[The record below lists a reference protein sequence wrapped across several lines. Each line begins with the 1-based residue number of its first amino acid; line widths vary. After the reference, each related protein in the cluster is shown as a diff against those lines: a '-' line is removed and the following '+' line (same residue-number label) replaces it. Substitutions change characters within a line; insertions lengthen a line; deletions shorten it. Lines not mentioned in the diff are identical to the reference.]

1 MQMIEISTLKNHPRN
16 TEFFDNIV
24 GDKWEDFKK
33 SIIRRGVVEG
43 VVVTQDLVIVS
54 GHQRVRACKELGILE
69 VPCRITHYKDYDDNT
84 ETPKDDMILEDLI
97 CTNIMQRGVGNVN
110 AQKMCKCI
118 MELERIYGIRQ
129 GSAGSSDTDN
139 LNGKTQK
146 ELAENIGVSQQ
157 QLQDYKKLND
167 LIPELQSLIESGSM
181 KATVGY
187 KIWAKMSQEE
197 QEKFFNEIGRDKIKT
212 LTQKATEELINE
224 KKELED
230 KNIKLVN
237 EISKQVRLQ
246 DEINNLKIELKNRPV
261 LEVEKE
267 IIPNDYNNLKNEIKN
282 KDTYFNNLK
291 RDYDTKLKKLQ
302 SLEDELN
309 SIKNASETEKYAK
322 KLQDN
327 ALMFCAKVET
337 FFENVA
343 GLAWLSEHINELPK
357 YERDSYIKAVQLIE
371 DWATAVKMNMKKY
384 I

>member
-16 TEFFDNIV
+16 NEFFDNIV

-43 VVVTQDLVIVS
+43 VVVTQDLIIVS

-69 VPCRITHYKDYDDNT
+69 VPCRVTHYKDFDDNT
-84 ETPKDDMILEDLI
+84 GTPKDDMILEDLI

-110 AQKMCKCI
+110 PMKMAKCI
-118 MELERIYGIRQ
+118 NELERIYGIQRGNPQ
-129 GSAGSSDTDN
+129 L
-139 LNGKTQK
+139 LNNSTIGKTQTTIASDM
-146 ELAENIGVSQQ
+146 EMDRSTYLN
-157 QLQDYKKLND
+157 YKKLND

-187 KIWAKMSQEE
+187 KIWAKMPQEE

-224 KKELED
+224 KKQLED

-237 EISKQVRLQ
+237 EISKQTKLQ
-246 DEINNLKIELKNRPV
+246 DEINNLKRELENRPII
-261 LEVEKE
+261 EVEKE

-282 KDTYFNNLK
+282 KDTYYNNLK
-291 RDYDTKLKKLQ
+291 RDYDIKLNKLQ
-302 SLEDELN
+302 SLEEELK
-309 SIKNASETEKYAK
+309 SIKNTSETEKYAK

-337 FFENVA
+337 FFESVA

-357 YERDSYIKAVQLIE
+357 YEKDSYIKAVQLIE